1 MRLCRVDR
9 EYRVAYDGDYPTVP
23 ASSSRYAR
31 QESLLEENRFDDMA
45 KALGPLTTRR
55 LTLGAL
61 LGGALSAL
69 GLGEADA
76 ARSGKCKR
84 NPGECE
90 TCQKGKC
97 QNKNGKKT
105 CRAGKIK
112 PKANGTACSVGTCQ
126 DGGCACPSGRA
137 LCGGVCQDPCPLG
150 QQRDPSSCVCCK
162 PSGTSPCTIGDN
174 PTCCSGFCFFSTTPP
189 FSLCT

>member
-1 MRLCRVDR
+1 M
-9 EYRVAYDGDYPTVP
+9 
-23 ASSSRYAR
+23 
-31 QESLLEENRFDDMA
+31 EENRFDDMA

-76 ARSGKCKR
+76 ARSGNCKR

-97 QNKNGKKT
+97 QNKNGTKK
-105 CRAGKIK
+105 CRAGTIK

-126 DGGCACPSGRA
+126 DGGCACPTGRSSVRR
-137 LCGGVCQDPCPLG
+137 GVPGSVSIRSAAGPILLRLLQAK
-150 QQRDPSSCVCCK
+150 RDR
-162 PSGTSPCTIGDN
+162 
-174 PTCCSGFCFFSTTPP
+174 
-189 FSLCT
+189 SLYDW